1 VLAGLVP
8 IPAVG
13 ADLYYSMDSIM
24 LYVKQQAPRWAT
36 VVLLTLIKRQLWSLR
51 RKPAMHI
58 MY

>member
-24 LYVKQQAPRWAT
+24 LCVKQQASRWAT
-36 VVLLTLIKRQLWSLR
+36 VVLLTLIKRPLWSLR